1 VPSVVVYGHR
11 RMGKSSILHNLGA
24 RFGAQT
30 VIVDFNMQRVGRVRS
45 NAQLLYQLA
54 VTMFDAC
61 EQHGIQPASGFAE
74 PQEQDFAEDSPGF
87 GFSRFLSRLE
97 RVRDGRRFIIT
108 VDEFEKLEEQM
119 EEGRLTPDLLDFW
132 RGTFMTYPWFIMAFA
147 GLYTLEERRH
157 DYWNPLFG
165 SVNAI
170 RVSFLSPAAAQRLI
184 VQPTPDFDLDY
195 DEDAVAEIIT
205 LTGGQPFLIQLIG
218 HSLVS
223 RFNQQVFEQGQPHE
237 RRFSLADVQTVIAD
251 PAFASDGSA
260 YFHGVWNQA
269 QQSEPDG
276 QTIILRVLAPHK
288 AGLTLDD
295 LVRSTGLDAAQVQA
309 ALHTLLQH
317 DIVWRDGERYGFAVE
332 LMRRWAAGMEH

>member
-1 VPSVVVYGHR
+1 
-11 RMGKSSILHNLGA
+11 
-24 RFGAQT
+24 
-30 VIVDFNMQRVGRVRS
+30 
-45 NAQLLYQLA
+45 
-54 VTMFDAC
+54 
-61 EQHGIQPASGFAE
+61 
-74 PQEQDFAEDSPGF
+74 
-87 GFSRFLSRLE
+87 
-97 RVRDGRRFIIT
+97 
-108 VDEFEKLEEQM
+108 
-119 EEGRLTPDLLDFW
+119 
-132 RGTFMTYPWFIMAFA
+132 
-147 GLYTLEERRH
+147 
-157 DYWNPLFG
+157 
-165 SVNAI
+165 
-170 RVSFLSPAAAQRLI
+170 
-184 VQPTPDFDLDY
+184 
-195 DEDAVAEIIT
+195 
-205 LTGGQPFLIQLIG
+205 
-218 HSLVS
+218 VS